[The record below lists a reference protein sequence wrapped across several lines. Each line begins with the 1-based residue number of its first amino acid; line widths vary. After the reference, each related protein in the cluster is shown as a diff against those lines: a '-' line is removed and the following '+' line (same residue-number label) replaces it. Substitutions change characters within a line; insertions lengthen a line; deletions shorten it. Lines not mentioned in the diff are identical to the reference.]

1 MIDNVQPAWLENAS
15 PRNRRLSRLALAGTA
30 AAAVTFFPLTTAS
43 APVVDAA
50 PITAPATDPVVGI
63 ADGNGG
69 FYSSGID
76 GAIGHQ
82 DGLSY
87 FSDYLGWSDPQVP
100 G

>member
-1 MIDNVQPAWLENAS
+1 M
-15 PRNRRLSRLALAGTA
+15 NRRLSRLAFAGAA
-30 AAAVTFFPLTTAS
+30 AAAVTLFPLTTAS
-43 APVVDAA
+43 APVVAAA
-50 PITAPATDPVVGI
+50 PITAPATDP
-63 ADGNGG
+63 AA
-69 FYSSGID
+69 SGID

>member
-1 MIDNVQPAWLENAS
+1 MENAS

-43 APVVDAA
+43 ARVVAAA
-50 PITAPATDPVVGI
+50 PITADP